1 MGTISGRTD
10 VALSPERHGGEIFW
24 DEVMPVDS
32 IIRENYSMIMENES
46 DPLES
51 AIGERL
57 RQLRMAR
64 NQTLDDLAGASGV
77 SRAMISRIERGEAS
91 PTAQLLSRLCAA
103 LDLTLSAFFA
113 FSQEA
118 GDPLSRRGTQN
129 GGGGPASSYQRRA
142 GSAPNT
148 ASRVEV
154 IDVEFPAGARIA
166 YPPET
171 AKAGMTQH
179 VWLFSGR
186 LRMTVAGTVYDLY
199 PGDCLYMS
207 ITEGHVFENP
217 GDAPAHYAVVL
228 DRGRS

>member
-1 MGTISGRTD
+1 
-10 VALSPERHGGEIFW
+10 
-24 DEVMPVDS
+24 
-32 IIRENYSMIMENES
+32 MIMEKVI

-51 AIGERL
+51 AIGDRVRL
-57 RQLRMAR
+57 LRVAR
-64 NQTLDDLAGASGV
+64 GQTLDDLAGASGV

-113 FSQEA
+113 FSGEA
-118 GDPLSRRGTQN
+118 GDPLSRREDQVVWRDPETG
-129 GGGGPASSYQRRA
+129 YQRRA
-142 GSAPNT
+142 VSAPNT

-154 IDVEFPAGARIA
+154 IEVTFPPGARIA

-179 VWLFSGR
+179 VWLFAGR
-186 LRMTVAGTVYDLY
+186 LRMTLRETVHDLHA
-199 PGDCLYMS
+199 GDCLYMS

-228 DRGRS
+228 DRGRP

>member
-1 MGTISGRTD
+1 
-10 VALSPERHGGEIFW
+10 
-24 DEVMPVDS
+24 
-32 IIRENYSMIMENES
+32 MENET

-57 RQLRMAR
+57 RLLRTAR
-64 NQTLDDLAGASGV
+64 NQTLDDLASASGV

-113 FSQEA
+113 FSQ
-118 GDPLSRRGTQN
+118 GDGEPLSRREKQTVWRDPETG
-129 GGGGPASSYQRRA
+129 YQRRA
-142 GSAPNT
+142 VSPPNT

-154 IDVEFPAGARIA
+154 VDVEFPAGARIA

-179 VWLFSGR
+179 VWLFSGT
-186 LRMTVAGTVYDLY
+186 LRMTIAGTVHDLL

-217 GDAPAHYAVVL
+217 GTEPAHYAVVL
-228 DRGRS
+228 DRGRN

>member
-1 MGTISGRTD
+1 MEI
-10 VALSPERHGGEIFW
+10 ER
-24 DEVMPVDS
+24 
-32 IIRENYSMIMENES
+32 

-57 RQLRMAR
+57 RLLRVAQSR
-64 NQTLDDLAGASGV
+64 TLDDLASASGV

-113 FSQEA
+113 FSDGE
-118 GDPLSRRGTQN
+118 GDPLSRREKQTVWRDPETG
-129 GGGGPASSYQRRA
+129 YQRRA
-142 GSAPNT
+142 VSPPNT

-179 VWLFSGR
+179 VWLFSGA
-186 LRMTVAGTVYDLY
+186 LRMTVAGTVHDLG

-207 ITEGHVFENP
+207 ITEGHIFENT
-217 GDAPAHYAVVL
+217 GDGPARYAVVL
-228 DRGRS
+228 DRGRN

>member
-1 MGTISGRTD
+1 MR
-10 VALSPERHGGEIFW
+10 
-24 DEVMPVDS
+24 VDS
-32 IIRENYSMIMENES
+32 IIRDNYSLIMETAT

-57 RQLRMAR
+57 RLLRMAR
-64 NQTLDDLAGASGV
+64 NQTLDDLAGALGV

-113 FSQEA
+113 FSEGE
-118 GDPLSRRGTQN
+118 GDPLSRREAQPVWRDPGT
-129 GGGGPASSYQRRA
+129 GYQRRA
-142 GSAPNT
+142 VSPPNT
-148 ASRVEV
+148 AARVEL
-154 IDVEFPAGARIA
+154 IDVEFPAGARLA

-179 VWLFSGR
+179 VWLFSGA
-186 LRMTVAGTVYDLY
+186 LRMTVAGTVHDLA

-228 DRGRS
+228 DRGRN

>member
-1 MGTISGRTD
+1 M
-10 VALSPERHGGEIFW
+10 EI
-24 DEVMPVDS
+24 
-32 IIRENYSMIMENES
+32 EN

-51 AIGERL
+51 AIGERVRLL
-57 RQLRMAR
+57 RLAR
-64 NQTLDDLAGASGV
+64 NQTLDDLASASGV

-113 FSQEA
+113 LSQEA
-118 GDPLSRRGTQN
+118 DPLSRHETQTVWRDPET
-129 GGGGPASSYQRRA
+129 GYQRRA
-142 GSAPNT
+142 VSAPNT

-154 IDVEFPAGARIA
+154 IAVEFPAGARIA

-179 VWLFSGR
+179 VWLFSGS
-186 LRMTVAGTVYDLY
+186 LKMTVAGVVHDLR

-228 DRGRS
+228 DRGRN

>member
-1 MGTISGRTD
+1 
-10 VALSPERHGGEIFW
+10 
-24 DEVMPVDS
+24 
-32 IIRENYSMIMENES
+32 MENEI

-57 RQLRMAR
+57 RLLRTAR
-64 NQTLDDLAGASGV
+64 NQTLDDLASASGV

-103 LDLTLSAFFA
+103 LGLTLSAFFA
-113 FSQEA
+113 FSQ
-118 GDPLSRRGTQN
+118 GDGEPLSRREKQTVWRDPETG
-129 GGGGPASSYQRRA
+129 YQRRA
-142 GSAPNT
+142 VSAPNT

-179 VWLFSGR
+179 VWLFSGA
-186 LRMTVAGTVYDLY
+186 LRMTIAGTVHDLA

-217 GDAPAHYAVVL
+217 GTEPAHYAVVL
-228 DRGRS
+228 DRGRNNRGNDERHKAARS

>member
-1 MGTISGRTD
+1 
-10 VALSPERHGGEIFW
+10 
-24 DEVMPVDS
+24 
-32 IIRENYSMIMENES
+32 MIMES
-46 DPLES
+46 MIDPLES
-51 AIGERL
+51 VIGERVRLL
-57 RQLRMAR
+57 RVAR
-64 NQTLDDLAGASGV
+64 GQTLDDLAAASGV

-113 FSQEA
+113 FSEAA
-118 GDPLSRRGTQN
+118 GDPLSRHEDQVVWRDPETG
-129 GGGGPASSYQRRA
+129 YQRRA
-142 GSAPNT
+142 VSAPNT

-154 IDVEFPAGARIA
+154 IDVTFPPGARIA

-186 LRMTVAGTVYDLY
+186 LRMTLREAVHDLH

-217 GDAPAHYAVVL
+217 GDEPAHYAVVL
-228 DRGRS
+228 DRGRP

>member
-1 MGTISGRTD
+1 M
-10 VALSPERHGGEIFW
+10 
-24 DEVMPVDS
+24 M
-32 IIRENYSMIMENES
+32 MENMI

-51 AIGERL
+51 AIGERVRLL
-57 RQLRMAR
+57 RVAR
-64 NQTLDDLAGASGV
+64 GQTLDDLAAASGV

-113 FSQEA
+113 FSGEA
-118 GDPLSRRGTQN
+118 GDPLSRREGQVVWRDPET
-129 GGGGPASSYQRRA
+129 GYQRRA
-142 GSAPNT
+142 VSAPNT

-154 IDVEFPAGARIA
+154 IDVTFPPGARIA

-186 LRMTVAGTVYDLY
+186 LRMTLREAVHDLH

-217 GDAPAHYAVVL
+217 GDEPAHYAVVL
-228 DRGRS
+228 DRGRP

>member
-1 MGTISGRTD
+1 
-10 VALSPERHGGEIFW
+10 
-24 DEVMPVDS
+24 
-32 IIRENYSMIMENES
+32 MIMENAN

-57 RQLRMAR
+57 RLLRGAR
-64 NQTLDDLAGASGV
+64 AMTLDDLAGASGV

-113 FSQEA
+113 FSEGTDDPVSRHEA
-118 GDPLSRRGTQN
+118 QTVWRDPETG
-129 GGGGPASSYQRRA
+129 YQRRA
-142 GSAPNT
+142 VSPQGTP
-148 ASRVEV
+148 SRVEV
-154 IDVEFPAGARIA
+154 IDVTFPAGARLA

-179 VWLFSGR
+179 VWLFSGS
-186 LRMTVAGTVYDLY
+186 LRMTVGDAVHDLR

-217 GDAPAHYAVVL
+217 GDTPAHYAVVL

>member
-1 MGTISGRTD
+1 MGWIYFR
-10 VALSPERHGGEIFW
+10 ERVGH
-24 DEVMPVDS
+24 VDS
-32 IIRENYSMIMENES
+32 IIRDEYSLIMENET

-57 RQLRMAR
+57 RLLRVAR
-64 NQTLDDLAGASGV
+64 GQTLDDLAGASGV

-113 FSQEA
+113 FSEGE
-118 GDPLSRRGTQN
+118 GDPLSRREAQTVWRDPETG
-129 GGGGPASSYQRRA
+129 YQRRA
-142 GSAPNT
+142 VSAPNT
-148 ASRVEV
+148 AARVEV

-179 VWLFSGR
+179 VWLFSGA
-186 LRMTVAGTVYDLY
+186 LRMTVGETVHDLR

-207 ITEGHVFENP
+207 LTEGHVFENP
-217 GDAPAHYAVVL
+217 GKTPAHYAVVL
-228 DRGRS
+228 DRGRN

>member
-1 MGTISGRTD
+1 
-10 VALSPERHGGEIFW
+10 
-24 DEVMPVDS
+24 
-32 IIRENYSMIMENES
+32 MENEP

-57 RQLRMAR
+57 RLLRTAR
-64 NQTLDDLAGASGV
+64 GQTLDDLANASGV

-113 FSQEA
+113 FSDAA
-118 GDPLSRRGTQN
+118 GDPLSRREVQVVWRDPETG
-129 GGGGPASSYQRRA
+129 YQRRA
-142 GSAPNT
+142 VSAPNT
-148 ASRVEV
+148 AARVEV
-154 IDVEFPAGARIA
+154 IEVEFPAGARIA

-171 AKAGMTQH
+171 AKAGITQH
-179 VWLFSGR
+179 VWLFSGS
-186 LRMTVAGTVYDLY
+186 LRMTVAGTVHDLR

-217 GDAPAHYAVVL
+217 GDIAARYAVVL
-228 DRGRS
+228 DRGRT

>member
-1 MGTISGRTD
+1 
-10 VALSPERHGGEIFW
+10 
-24 DEVMPVDS
+24 
-32 IIRENYSMIMENES
+32 MENEI

-57 RQLRMAR
+57 RLLRTAR
-64 NQTLDDLAGASGV
+64 NQTLDDLATASGV

-91 PTAQLLSRLCAA
+91 PTAQLLSRLCAG

-113 FSQEA
+113 FSQGD
-118 GDPLSRRGTQN
+118 GDPLSRREKQTVWRDPETG
-129 GGGGPASSYQRRA
+129 YQRRA
-142 GSAPNT
+142 VSPPHT
-148 ASRVEV
+148 ASRVDV

-179 VWLFSGR
+179 VWLFSGL
-186 LRMTVAGTVYDLY
+186 LRMTIAGTVHDLA

-217 GDAPAHYAVVL
+217 GTEPAHYAVVL
-228 DRGRS
+228 DRGRN

>member
-1 MGTISGRTD
+1 MR
-10 VALSPERHGGEIFW
+10 
-24 DEVMPVDS
+24 VDS
-32 IIRENYSMIMENES
+32 IIWDDYSLIMESEN

-57 RQLRMAR
+57 RLLRLAR
-64 NQTLDDLAGASGV
+64 SQTLDDLAGASGV

-113 FSQEA
+113 FAEGE
-118 GDPLSRRGTQN
+118 GDPLSRREAQTVWRDPETG
-129 GGGGPASSYQRRA
+129 YQRRA
-142 GSAPNT
+142 VSAPNT

-179 VWLFSGR
+179 VWLFSGA
-186 LRMTVAGTVYDLY
+186 LRMTVAGTVHDLR

-217 GDAPAHYAVVL
+217 GETPAHYAVVL
-228 DRGRS
+228 DRGRT